1 MRSIASS
8 PARPLAEPPP
18 TVTRGV
24 KPWLGLVALALS
36 CSPWPAWGQVT
47 PLDRLGVEQE
57 RLRKL
62 IEGKPKAYED
72 RFIESAV
79 ADSPANP
86 TAEAPGV
93 PPDGQ
98 RSTMIEARTNLG
110 QSRDEPV
117 ALRSAQ
123 ELGIRLLHRRETLN
137 HGEWIMEADWRQRQG
152 DADTVV
158 GNTPS
163 FGTPRGQRLTLRN
176 LGLPLTEQ
184 WFADSV
190 AGDFTAEIT
199 DALARSSR
207 ASLGGSVVRGIG
219 ARLYTPGVDI
229 RLGQGRLGGLSGGP
243 FPGFEPDGD
252 ARLAWVGASYR
263 FNPRVFAGFQLM
275 DFHRSG
281 SPNDP
286 SGAAFESTYD
296 RTRSLALAIGHGQE
310 PAANG
315 EHRVRLV
322 AIHSN
327 ARTLSRGGHSAWGWF
342 LEGALRHGG
351 LRHEAGLYSAQPS
364 LWFGDRALSADNRG
378 VFWRVDGR
386 SGAVNWGLGAD
397 YELTNPDG
405 APGRPSGRRIGLS
418 SHANWRIDR
427 RTSLGFSFGSQSN
440 RPRASGDSEPSSQ
453 GLRNAHANLWL
464 QADRPQWGRSRFGLI
479 LQRNQALV
487 ANAPAATGEEIQ
499 WEHDWVT
506 GRFETLRP
514 EFTTV
519 LGWARDR
526 SSGDTQTYPTA
537 GVSFRAWLDA
547 DWSVQ
552 GQMRLSSRSGNLSTS
567 RGLSGSVSTERRLSP
582 TLRGG
587 ATVQLNQARVSANP
601 AGGVDP
607 LPVRSDD
614 RSALIWL
621 RWEQA
626 QGAPFGPI
634 GVRNPGYSG
643 SGDIDGVVFFDH
655 NRDGDR
661 QIGEAG
667 VAGVEVILDKRYRT
681 TTDRDGRFAFPLVTT
696 GPHQLTLTLET
707 VPLPWGSPPNPM
719 TAATVP
725 LRGSAAVRI
734 PVVRLN
740 E

>member
-229 RLGQGRLGGLSGGP
+229 RLGQGRLG
-243 FPGFEPDGD
+243 
-252 ARLAWVGASYR
+252 AS
-263 FNPRVFAGFQLM
+263 V
-275 DFHRSG
+275 
-281 SPNDP
+281 
-286 SGAAFESTYD
+286 
-296 RTRSLALAIGHGQE
+296 
-310 PAANG
+310 
-315 EHRVRLV
+315 
-322 AIHSN
+322 
-327 ARTLSRGGHSAWGWF
+327 
-342 LEGALRHGG
+342 
-351 LRHEAGLYSAQPS
+351 
-364 LWFGDRALSADNRG
+364 
-378 VFWRVDGR
+378 
-386 SGAVNWGLGAD
+386 
-397 YELTNPDG
+397 
-405 APGRPSGRRIGLS
+405 
-418 SHANWRIDR
+418 
-427 RTSLGFSFGSQSN
+427 
-440 RPRASGDSEPSSQ
+440 
-453 GLRNAHANLWL
+453 
-464 QADRPQWGRSRFGLI
+464 ADRFPASSPMVTPAWPGS
-479 LQRNQALV
+479 
-487 ANAPAATGEEIQ
+487 APA
-499 WEHDWVT
+499 
-506 GRFETLRP
+506 
-514 EFTTV
+514 
-519 LGWARDR
+519 
-526 SSGDTQTYPTA
+526 TA
-537 GVSFRAWLDA
+537 STRAF
-547 DWSVQ
+547 
-552 GQMRLSSRSGNLSTS
+552 
-567 RGLSGSVSTERRLSP
+567 
-582 TLRGG
+582 
-587 ATVQLNQARVSANP
+587 
-601 AGGVDP
+601 
-607 LPVRSDD
+607 LPVFS
-614 RSALIWL
+614 
-621 RWEQA
+621 
-626 QGAPFGPI
+626 
-634 GVRNPGYSG
+634 
-643 SGDIDGVVFFDH
+643 
-655 NRDGDR
+655 
-661 QIGEAG
+661 
-667 VAGVEVILDKRYRT
+667 
-681 TTDRDGRFAFPLVTT
+681 
-696 GPHQLTLTLET
+696 
-707 VPLPWGSPPNPM
+707 
-719 TAATVP
+719 
-725 LRGSAAVRI
+725 
-734 PVVRLN
+734 
-740 E
+740 